1 MSRESI
7 AKKELDKAEYRYKMS
22 DKYNEIL
29 EKALTKGVPITGS
42 LKSLDEYYK
51 LPKEVRERFDYKYF
65 QKKYGDRI
73 KVPHDVGNKFGT
85 AVEAALDISKGK
97 NLNTTLIGLIASE
110 TAGKALKIGLIMFK
124 LSPQGFLTSLV
135 IDIGIGIAGDKIS
148 EVIKNAYDRLMN
160 NNNDLPEITPNGFLK
175 VTMPDGTVYA
185 RPFMPNAQGSLF
197 GNGKD
202 DVLFGGS
209 GNDMLIGYGGADLLI
224 GGSGKDDYFVDNG
237 DTIKDSDGK
246 GRVFLSSTNI
256 QLTGGTQIEKGSK
269 IYKGKD
275 GTKYEIDGY
284 NLIIN
289 DNITIENFNP
299 YADEYLGIT
308 LYEADEI
315 SVSVSDA
322 SAKEKEQSMSFDIS
336 LSRDLKEGEFVKVSI
351 PAIGNNKAKTYMF
364 LHGSSTDWKV
374 GDGIEYIFD
383 SSTTYTY
390 SWSDDK
396 NIEPDETISV
406 KATIIDKPENLIAK
420 DGKVGTGTIQ
430 DDDDDL
436 NNPNDTFPDTDPAS
450 TKTSPIVID
459 LNNDGVKTISRK
471 NNKIYFDLDNN
482 KFAQNSAWIDK
493 NDGILINKTLI
504 TDNNITN
511 GSQLFGNHT
520 LLTNGNLATNG
531 FEALKEFANLNLLVA

>member
-185 RPFMPNAQGSLF
+185 RPLSKELRLAHEIIGEPQGPISG
-197 GNGKD
+197 GNKN

-209 GNDMLIGYGGADLLI
+209 GNDTLQGGYGDDILI
-224 GGSGKDDYFVDNG
+224 GGSGYDTYYANNG
-237 DTIKDSDGK
+237 DVIRDSDGK
-246 GRVFLSSTNI
+246 GSVYFSGI
-256 QLTGGTQIEKGSK
+256 KLTGGKYDKNKKVYVSSSNLTEYKITNQGLQVTQGNETIIIE
-269 IYKGKD
+269 
-275 GTKYEIDGY
+275 GY
-284 NLIIN
+284 NKNNNDLGIVLIEENEIS
-289 DNITIENFNP
+289 ITI
-299 YADEYLGIT
+299 
-308 LYEADEI
+308 
-315 SVSVSDA
+315 SDN
-322 SAKEKEQSMSFDIS
+322 EKAEGDTPNQSMHFSINVDGNMPS
-336 LSRDLKEGEFVKVSI
+336 GEFVIININGKNYM
-351 PAIGNNKAKTYMF
+351 IGTPSKENIKKYNLDK
-364 LHGSSTDWKV
+364 
-374 GDGIEYIFD
+374 IEYQIGPIY
-383 SSTTYTY
+383 TYTWDGNEEKEEDKKFKI
-390 SWSDDK
+390 SGSVVKSSQGLKVKEIISGNGKIIDDDK
-396 NIEPDETISV
+396 D
-406 KATIIDKPENLIAK
+406 DKQVL
-420 DGKVGTGTIQ
+420 
-430 DDDDDL
+430 
-436 NNPNDTFPDTDPAS
+436 
-450 TKTSPIVID
+450 
-459 LNNDGVKTISRK
+459 
-471 NNKIYFDLDNN
+471 KI
-482 KFAQNSAWIDK
+482 
-493 NDGILINKTLI
+493 
-504 TDNNITN
+504 
-511 GSQLFGNHT
+511 
-520 LLTNGNLATNG
+520 LTQ
-531 FEALKEFANLNLLVA
+531 